1 VATLLSKS
9 TEGKEKFREAESML
23 YELSRQLE
31 MVKNTRIEQQTSN
44 RATVSIENYE
54 VVLNE
59 KAKLENELSKMRE
72 KI

>member
-1 VATLLSKS
+1 MEIAGYREHNNILINKNEQIVATLLNKS

-44 RATVSIENYE
+44 RATVSI
-54 VVLNE
+54 
-59 KAKLENELSKMRE
+59 
-72 KI
+72 

>member
-1 VATLLSKS
+1 MATLLSKS